1 MSRISLSSNPSGTG
15 VVTIASPATNIDRT
29 LTLPDASGYVNVSGT
44 VNVVPAGS
52 ASTPSIS
59 PDGDT
64 NTGIFFPDADT
75 VAVATN
81 GVERM
86 RITAAGNVGIGTTAP
101 VSRLEIATAAN
112 VNALTVGS
120 RGTNTSNALV
130 HLSTGNIGSGM
141 SMAAGDGIDLRMPS
155 YANNAVRTALS
166 AESYAGAF
174 PNYSDVQIL
183 LGSSNS
189 GSSRRAAIVYNGADN
204 ALSFRTGATGSHT
217 AQTLSGTE
225 RMRIN
230 GNGNITTPA
239 QPSIYLNGNNGATVN
254 FAAGQQILT
263 STYFQ
268 QKHIRGGMSWN
279 GTTGAVTVPTAG
291 HYFVSYAGYEN
302 VSAGRVA
309 IAVNGANVQLVH
321 WGGMGTRS
329 ISFVVSLAANDYL
342 QVIADGFDLPQLYMG
357 PTHNY
362 FCAYLLG

>member
-29 LTLPDASGYVNVSGT
+29 LTLPDASGSVNVSGT

-64 NTGIFFPDADT
+64 NTGIFFPAADT

-81 GVERM
+81 GVER
-86 RITAAGNVGIGTTAP
+86 
-101 VSRLEIATAAN
+101 L
-112 VNALTVGS
+112 
-120 RGTNTSNALV
+120 
-130 HLSTGNIGSGM
+130 
-141 SMAAGDGIDLRMPS
+141 
-155 YANNAVRTALS
+155 
-166 AESYAGAF
+166 
-174 PNYSDVQIL
+174 
-183 LGSSNS
+183 
-189 GSSRRAAIVYNGADN
+189 
-204 ALSFRTGATGSHT
+204 
-217 AQTLSGTE
+217 
-225 RMRIN
+225 RIN

-239 QPSIYLNGNNGATVN
+239 QPSIYLDGNNWTQIN
-254 FAAGQQILT
+254 FTTGQQILT

-268 QKHIRGGMSWN
+268 QKHIRGGISWN

-291 HYFVSYAGYEN
+291 HYLVSYAGYEN
-302 VSAGRVA
+302 VSTGRVT

-342 QVIADGFDLPQLYMG
+342 QVVAAGEDLPQLYMG
-357 PTHNY
+357 PVHNY